1 MLKLKYNKKYEVV
14 DKMKKTR
21 LLNMIPILMI
31 AIVLMPVVTS
41 ESPGGGN
48 FNIISTYASTRQTN
62 SIYSTNDDVNDDVLV
77 IVYNYRY
84 ENDVNTHNLEKVLTD
99 LGYTVTALYRPAEG
113 VIASTLASGDYD
125 QVYLWDIT
133 SQLGLTSDEDKN
145 ALATWYSSHRGNIV
159 IDGRSYGIYFDISR
173 DKNLIQ
179 NIAEAFAHRGGG
191 LWIGT
196 DHTPSWA
203 RNGNALLTALGYGT
217 ISGVHYSPITGGDT
231 GCELLTT
238 PNTITPTAMWVGTVG
253 KAPTGVQSDGVDLK
267 PLMWSYNTTYIS
279 YALEPLGPALPEFG
293 SLAVAL
299 TILLTAPAFAYLIV
313 KKRNIR

>member
-1 MLKLKYNKKYEVV
+1 
-14 DKMKKTR
+14 
-21 LLNMIPILMI
+21 MIAILMI

-48 FNIISTYASTRQTN
+48 FDIISNYASTRQTN
-62 SIYSTNDDVNDDVLV
+62 SICSTNDDVLV
-77 IVYNYRY
+77 IVYNYGY
-84 ENDVNTHNLEKVLTD
+84 ESATNTYNLEKVLKD
-99 LGYTVTALYRPAEG
+99 LGYTVTALYRPADGE
-113 VIASTLASGDYD
+113 IASTLASGDYD

-133 SQLGLTSDEDKN
+133 DRLGLTSDEDKN

-159 IDGRSYGIYFDISR
+159 IDGRSYGLYYDIDK

-179 NIAEAFAHRGGG
+179 NIAEAFVHRGGG

-196 DHTPSWA
+196 DHAPIWTY
-203 RNGNALLTALGYGT
+203 NGNALLTALGYGT
-217 ISGVHYSPITGGDT
+217 ISGVHYSQITDGDT

-238 PNTITPTAMWVGTVG
+238 PNTITPTAMWVGSVG
-253 KAPTGVQSDGVDLK
+253 RAPTGVQSDGVDLK
-267 PLMWSYNTTYIS
+267 PLMWSGNITYTS

-299 TILLTAPAFAYLIV
+299 AILLTAPAFAYLIA
-313 KKRNIR
+313 KRRII